1 MASRHASGYPWADSN
16 GDANTMKRT
25 LLILPLAAL
34 LLAACA
40 ATTKQASW
48 TNPEN
53 AGHKVKSV
61 FIIGAAR
68 EDLTRRVFE
77 DELARQ
83 LAAKGIKGITSYQ
96 HLDLSVLEDKNA
108 TIAKVKALGA
118 ESVIVAK
125 VIGQRTDTVVN
136 PGRTYVSG
144 GSPYYPSHYRDHWH
158 DYYRTSYSV
167 INQPATVTNFQV
179 LTVETNLYGAD
190 KGMIWSMQ
198 SDTIAGGQVEATIKE
213 FVGLVVKDL
222 AANGLI

>member
-1 MASRHASGYPWADSN
+1 
-16 GDANTMKRT
+16 MKRT
-25 LLILPLAAL
+25 ILILPLAAL

-61 FIIGAAR
+61 FIIGAAKN
-68 EDLTRRVFE
+68 DFNRRLFE

-83 LAAKGIKGITSYQ
+83 LAAKGVKGVTSYQ
-96 HLDLSVLEDKNA
+96 HMNLDTLGDKNA
-108 TIAKVKALGA
+108 TTAKVKSLGA
-118 ESVIVAK
+118 ESVIIAK
-125 VIGQRTDTVVN
+125 VVGQRTDTVVN

-158 DYYRTSYSV
+158 DYYRQSYSV
-167 INQPATVTNFQV
+167 VNQPATVTNFQV
-179 LTVETNLYGAD
+179 FTVETNLYGTD

-198 SDTIAGGQVEATIKE
+198 SDTIAGGQLEATIRE
-213 FVGLVVKDL
+213 FVGIVVKDL

>member
-1 MASRHASGYPWADSN
+1 MQRHA
-16 GDANTMKRT
+16 
-25 LLILPLAAL
+25 LLIAVTAL
-34 LLAACA
+34 FLAACA

-61 FIIGAAR
+61 FIIGAAQN
-68 EDLTRRVFE
+68 DFNRRLFE

-96 HLDLSVLEDKNA
+96 HMDLDALGDKNA
-108 TIAKVKALGA
+108 TTAKVKSLGA
-118 ESVIVAK
+118 ESIIIAK
-125 VIGQRTDTVVN
+125 VVGQRTDTVVN

-158 DYYRTSYSV
+158 DYYRQSYSV
-167 INQPATVTNFQV
+167 VNQPATVTNFQV
-179 LTVETNLYGAD
+179 FTVETNLYGAD

-198 SDTIAGGQVEATIKE
+198 SDTIAGGQLEATIKE
-213 FVGLVVKDL
+213 FVGIVVKDL
-222 AANGLI
+222 GANGLI